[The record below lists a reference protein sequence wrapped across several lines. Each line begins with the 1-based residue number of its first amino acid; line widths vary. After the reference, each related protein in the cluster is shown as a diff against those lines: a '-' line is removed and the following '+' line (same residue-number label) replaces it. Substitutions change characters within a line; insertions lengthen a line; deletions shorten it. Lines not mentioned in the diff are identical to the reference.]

1 MSENQSSSQPNMLLI
16 GGGIIVVLAVII
28 AGYFMLNGNG
38 GQPSSATGP
47 ANPVASPYLIETND
61 FGSDGGFGTGLF
73 TLDKVEGRV
82 DAPVTIIEYASW
94 TCPACLAFHATDYK
108 ESIKPAI
115 EAGHVKFI
123 TRDLL
128 RNTIDF
134 RATLAARC
142 EGIDFVQASDALF
155 SNQPAYSVNNMEQV
169 DAALV
174 QILAPLGMS
183 VQKYAACL
191 SNADIGNFV
200 KAVSDQA
207 SSRNINA
214 TPTIFVNGKRVGDGD
229 RQDFGAF
236 LARQIERASN

>member
-16 GGGIIVVLAVII
+16 GGGVIVALAVII
-28 AGYFMLNGNG
+28 VGYFVLNGNG
-38 GQPSSATGP
+38 DQPSSAAGP
-47 ANPVASPYLIETND
+47 ASSTASAYLIQTDD

-73 TLDKVEGRV
+73 TLDQVEGRV

-94 TCPACLAFHATDYK
+94 TCPACRAFHARDYK
-108 ESIKPAI
+108 NSIKPAI
-115 EAGHVKFI
+115 DAGQVKFI

-142 EGIDFVQASDALF
+142 DGIDFVQASDALYN
-155 SNQPAYSVNNMEQV
+155 NQAAYSVNNMEQV

-183 VQKYAACL
+183 VQKYAGCL
-191 SNADIGNFV
+191 SNADMGNFV
-200 KAVSDQA
+200 KAVSDDA
-207 SSRNINA
+207 SSRSINS
-214 TPTIFVNGKRVGDGD
+214 TPTIFVNGKRVSNGD
-229 RQDFGAF
+229 REDFGAF
-236 LARQIERASN
+236 LTQQIERASN